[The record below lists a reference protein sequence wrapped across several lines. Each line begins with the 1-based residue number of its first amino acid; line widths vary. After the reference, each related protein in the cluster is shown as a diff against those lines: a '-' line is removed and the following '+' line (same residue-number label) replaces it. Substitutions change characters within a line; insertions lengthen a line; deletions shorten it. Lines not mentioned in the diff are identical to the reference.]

1 MNDASASKPRIVRL
15 DPAWPVEPGPRFRGL
30 VWNHPT
36 LKDGTLITT
45 SQVMEFHGGRIV
57 TRSGSIY
64 LLGEVLERI
73 GMGDLEPARPVEQLG
88 VGQQQMVEIA
98 KALSTNAKIVI
109 MDEPTS
115 ALTETEVAVLDG
127 FHAHRERIEFV
138 ICRQEGGACMM
149 ARIASPPLRWAD
161 APPPAPLAER

>member
-1 MNDASASKPRIVRL
+1 MTDSFASKPRIVRL

-64 LLGEVLERI
+64 LLGRTYVSERHAAQRAGVDLKEGTSTSAQGLNVI
-73 GMGDLEPARPVEQLG
+73 DLESDDL
-88 VGQQQMVEIA
+88 
-98 KALSTNAKIVI
+98 
-109 MDEPTS
+109 S
-115 ALTETEVAVLDG
+115 ALDT
-127 FHAHRERIEFV
+127 H
-138 ICRQEGGACMM
+138 
-149 ARIASPPLRWAD
+149 
-161 APPPAPLAER
+161 PLARTPETGI

>member
-1 MNDASASKPRIVRL
+1 MTDTSASKPRIVRL

-64 LLGEVLERI
+64 LLGRTYVSERHAAQRAGVDLKEETATSTQRLNVI
-73 GMGDLEPARPVEQLG
+73 DLESDDL
-88 VGQQQMVEIA
+88 
-98 KALSTNAKIVI
+98 
-109 MDEPTS
+109 S
-115 ALTETEVAVLDG
+115 ALDTHPLSRTPETG
-127 FHAHRERIEFV
+127 H
-138 ICRQEGGACMM
+138 
-149 ARIASPPLRWAD
+149 
-161 APPPAPLAER
+161 

>member
-1 MNDASASKPRIVRL
+1 MTDSSASKPRIVRL

-64 LLGEVLERI
+64 LLGRTYVSERHAAQRA
-73 GMGDLEPARPVEQLG
+73 GLDLKDDVSTSPKRLNVVDLESDDL
-88 VGQQQMVEIA
+88 
-98 KALSTNAKIVI
+98 
-109 MDEPTS
+109 S
-115 ALTETEVAVLDG
+115 ALDT
-127 FHAHRERIEFV
+127 H
-138 ICRQEGGACMM
+138 
-149 ARIASPPLRWAD
+149 PLVRT
-161 APPPAPLAER
+161 PELGI

>member
-1 MNDASASKPRIVRL
+1 MTDAAASKPRIVRL

-64 LLGEVLERI
+64 LLGRTYVSERHAAQRAALDQKEGAANTSHPLNVI
-73 GMGDLEPARPVEQLG
+73 DLESDDL
-88 VGQQQMVEIA
+88 
-98 KALSTNAKIVI
+98 
-109 MDEPTS
+109 S
-115 ALTETEVAVLDG
+115 ALDTHPLSHTPETGL
-127 FHAHRERIEFV
+127 
-138 ICRQEGGACMM
+138 
-149 ARIASPPLRWAD
+149 
-161 APPPAPLAER
+161 

>member
-1 MNDASASKPRIVRL
+1 MSEVAETKPRIVRL

-64 LLGEVLERI
+64 MLGRTYVSERHAAQRAAI
-73 GMGDLEPARPVEQLG
+73 DRNAPAAAPLPPLNVVDLESDDL
-88 VGQQQMVEIA
+88 
-98 KALSTNAKIVI
+98 
-109 MDEPTS
+109 S
-115 ALTETEVAVLDG
+115 ALDTHPLSRSTATE
-127 FHAHRERIEFV
+127 I
-138 ICRQEGGACMM
+138 
-149 ARIASPPLRWAD
+149 
-161 APPPAPLAER
+161 

>member
-1 MNDASASKPRIVRL
+1 MTDSSTSTPRIVRL

-64 LLGEVLERI
+64 LLGRTYVSERHAAQRAAVDLKAGASTAALGI
-73 GMGDLEPARPVEQLG
+73 NVIDLESDDL
-88 VGQQQMVEIA
+88 
-98 KALSTNAKIVI
+98 
-109 MDEPTS
+109 S
-115 ALTETEVAVLDG
+115 ALDT
-127 FHAHRERIEFV
+127 H
-138 ICRQEGGACMM
+138 
-149 ARIASPPLRWAD
+149 
-161 APPPAPLAER
+161 PLARVPEQG

>member
-1 MNDASASKPRIVRL
+1 MTDSSASKPRIVRL

-64 LLGEVLERI
+64 LLGRTYVSERHAAQRAGVDLKDDTSTSSQLLNVI
-73 GMGDLEPARPVEQLG
+73 DLESDDL
-88 VGQQQMVEIA
+88 
-98 KALSTNAKIVI
+98 
-109 MDEPTS
+109 S
-115 ALTETEVAVLDG
+115 ALDT
-127 FHAHRERIEFV
+127 H
-138 ICRQEGGACMM
+138 
-149 ARIASPPLRWAD
+149 PLSRT
-161 APPPAPLAER
+161 PEPGT

>member
-1 MNDASASKPRIVRL
+1 MTDSSASKPRIVRL

-64 LLGEVLERI
+64 LLGRTYVSERHAAQRA
-73 GMGDLEPARPVEQLG
+73 GVDL
-88 VGQQQMVEIA
+88 
-98 KALSTNAKIVI
+98 K
-109 MDEPTS
+109 DEDVSTS
-115 ALTETEVAVLDG
+115 AQAAERDRP
-127 FHAHRERIEFV
+127 RER
-138 ICRQEGGACMM
+138 
-149 ARIASPPLRWAD
+149 
-161 APPPAPLAER
+161 

>member
-1 MNDASASKPRIVRL
+1 MSDVADSKPRIVRL

-64 LLGEVLERI
+64 MLGRTYVSERHAAQRAAI
-73 GMGDLEPARPVEQLG
+73 DRNAPTPLPPLNVIDLESDDL
-88 VGQQQMVEIA
+88 
-98 KALSTNAKIVI
+98 
-109 MDEPTS
+109 S
-115 ALTETEVAVLDG
+115 ALDTHPLSRTATE
-127 FHAHRERIEFV
+127 I
-138 ICRQEGGACMM
+138 
-149 ARIASPPLRWAD
+149 
-161 APPPAPLAER
+161 

>member
-1 MNDASASKPRIVRL
+1 MIDASASKPRIVRL

-64 LLGEVLERI
+64 LLGRTYVSERHAAQRAGVDLKEDAAATSAPRLNVI
-73 GMGDLEPARPVEQLG
+73 DLESDDL
-88 VGQQQMVEIA
+88 
-98 KALSTNAKIVI
+98 
-109 MDEPTS
+109 S
-115 ALTETEVAVLDG
+115 ALDT
-127 FHAHRERIEFV
+127 H
-138 ICRQEGGACMM
+138 
-149 ARIASPPLRWAD
+149 
-161 APPPAPLAER
+161 PLARTPESGA

>member
-1 MNDASASKPRIVRL
+1 MTDSSASKPRIVRL

-64 LLGEVLERI
+64 LLGRTYVSERHAAQRA
-73 GMGDLEPARPVEQLG
+73 GVDLREGA
-88 VGQQQMVEIA
+88 
-98 KALSTNAKIVI
+98 
-109 MDEPTS
+109 PTS
-115 ALTETEVAVLDG
+115 AHGLNVIDLESDDLSALDT
-127 FHAHRERIEFV
+127 H
-138 ICRQEGGACMM
+138 
-149 ARIASPPLRWAD
+149 
-161 APPPAPLAER
+161 PLARTPETG